1 MGIFIDRVGE
11 IGYNNQ
17 GEKIIIIRYGGTN
30 DIDVQFEDGVIVYNR
45 SYGNFKR
52 GRIKHPIRYE
62 ESFAYYIEVELGL
75 DINKIWNWE
84 KNNKLGINPYEIT
97 YGSTKYIWVYCLDN
111 DYHNYDIYNNKIGYK
126 TTCNSF
132 SCGRRCPY
140 CCNFH
145 GRVHYKDSLAYKYPN
160 VAKMISIPE
169 NNLTFEDCYNISPKG
184 NSIKYYFKCSN
195 CNELSDKKLAL
206 NHITD
211 KGIYLCK
218 RCSDGISIPNKF
230 MYNILYQLNLNF
242 KREYSPY
249 YFRNHQSVDF
259 LLIDYNIII
268 EMDGSYGNHTREYDY
283 WRDFL
288 NMKYGGYKTI
298 RIDLTNNKE
307 YNRNIFNYIKK
318 QIINSELSKL
328 FDLNDIDWNFAWVK
342 SQNSKCVETLKLHK
356 KGLSNSEISNV
367 LDIDKSTVAKYIK
380 RFD

>member
-1 MGIFIDRVGE
+1 MLLGIFIDRVGE

-17 GEKIIIIRYGGTN
+17 GEKIIIIRYGATN

-84 KNNKLGINPYEIT
+84 KNNELGINPYEIT

-184 NSIKYYFKCSN
+184 NSIKYYFKC
-195 CNELSDKKLAL
+195 
-206 NHITD
+206 
-211 KGIYLCK
+211 
-218 RCSDGISIPNKF
+218 
-230 MYNILYQLNLNF
+230 
-242 KREYSPY
+242 
-249 YFRNHQSVDF
+249 
-259 LLIDYNIII
+259 
-268 EMDGSYGNHTREYDY
+268 
-283 WRDFL
+283 
-288 NMKYGGYKTI
+288 
-298 RIDLTNNKE
+298 
-307 YNRNIFNYIKK
+307 
-318 QIINSELSKL
+318 
-328 FDLNDIDWNFAWVK
+328 
-342 SQNSKCVETLKLHK
+342 
-356 KGLSNSEISNV
+356 
-367 LDIDKSTVAKYIK
+367 
-380 RFD
+380 